1 MVSQSTSDDDLLRVE
16 GVHFGYTPDQPIL
29 RDLSFSV
36 RPMERVAILG
46 RSGAGKTTLLRSVV
60 GIHQPESGTITTL
73 GRRTDQLNR
82 RSLRELRTEV
92 GLIFQG
98 YSLVGVSS
106 ALENVLM
113 GSLGRLRGPRLGA
126 WSYGRERVAEA
137 RDLLERVGMLEFAE
151 RRLDSLSGGQQ
162 QRVAIARALMQRPR
176 LLLAD
181 EPISSLDTDTADEI
195 LNLMTEVAQAE
206 GLAVVASLHQV
217 DKALEWATRV
227 IGLVGGELVLDAPAA
242 ELSREKLGGIYS
254 ALQ

>member
-1 MVSQSTSDDDLLRVE
+1 MQNSPQPALLKLEDVS
-16 GVHFGYTPDQPIL
+16 FGYEAEKQIL
-29 RDLSFSV
+29 RNLSFEV
-36 RPMERVAILG
+36 HPMERVAVLG
-46 RSGAGKTTLLRSVV
+46 RSGAGKSTLLRSLV
-60 GIHQPESGTITTL
+60 GIHQPNLGTITTL
-73 GRRTDQLNR
+73 GRRTDRLDR
-82 RSLRELRTEV
+82 KSLRALRTEV

-98 YSLVGVSS
+98 YSLVGISS
-106 ALENVLM
+106 SLENVLM
-113 GSLGRLRGPRLGA
+113 GSLGAVRGPRLGP
-126 WSYGRERVAEA
+126 WSYGKARIAEA
-137 RDLLERVGMLEFAE
+137 LELLGRVGMTEFAD

-162 QRVAIARALMQRPR
+162 QRVAIARALMQHPK

-195 LNLMTEVAQAE
+195 LALMTEVAEQR

-242 ELSREKLGGIYS
+242 ELSREKLGGIYN

>member
-1 MVSQSTSDDDLLRVE
+1 MPNSNQPALLSIDRVN
-16 GVHFGYTPDQPIL
+16 FGYEPDQPIL
-29 RDLSFSV
+29 RNLSFEV
-36 RPMERVAILG
+36 HPMERVAVLG
-46 RSGAGKTTLLRSVV
+46 RSGAGKSTLLRSVV
-60 GIHQPESGTITTL
+60 GIHKPESGTITTL
-73 GRRTDQLNR
+73 DRRTDQLNR
-82 RSLRELRTEV
+82 KSLRQLRTEV

-113 GSLGRLRGPRLGA
+113 GSLGSVRGPRLGP
-126 WSYGRERVAEA
+126 WSYGATRIAEA
-137 RDLLERVGMLEFAE
+137 HELLGRVGMAEFAE
-151 RRLDSLSGGQQ
+151 RRLDTLSGGQQ

-195 LNLMTEVAQAE
+195 LALMTEVAEQR

-217 DKALEWATRV
+217 DKALAWATRV

-242 ELSREKLGGIYS
+242 ELSRERLGGIYN